1 MVSKLLPLVML
12 GLVFCS
18 VWFHEAWIPRSAPC
32 KCRQPRESV
41 KSIPEVCDR
50 AGVATAAGSASR
62 HTAWE
67 LRRGGCSRVWSYKL
81 AHVSGGE

>member
-1 MVSKLLPLVML
+1 M
-12 GLVFCS
+12 
-18 VWFHEAWIPRSAPC
+18 
-32 KCRQPRESV
+32 

>member
-1 MVSKLLPLVML
+1 MVSKLLLLVML

-18 VWFHEAWIPRSAPC
+18 AWFHEVWIPRSAPC

-41 KSIPEVCDR
+41 KPLSELCDR
-50 AGVATAAGSASR
+50 AGVATAAGSTSR

-67 LRRGGCSRVWSYKL
+67 LRRGGRSRVWSYKL